1 MASGKSDE
9 QRFTEYL
16 DKIIAGEEFIIDED
30 ISDELRDAI
39 EFSRRL
45 YTGQESPSPDFQ
57 QRLWNRLRYKINN
70 PETQIEEPEGIF
82 TRIINSLSQ
91 RRLALQIAA
100 GTAAALLIILVGV
113 VWYNA
118 STSQEMMTASAPAEP
133 TVPTATPGERTAD
146 LPKNTLAAPV
156 TFYLN
161 TSLSTDNRQAPVYQ
175 ISELDINQ
183 NYVAELGQKL
193 GFTGAPVSMDGGLK
207 IVMTDSSMDS
217 PRQLTVWTAS
227 GAIEYGYT
235 SPDKLYPAYTAM
247 LPSPDEAKVLAYDF
261 LDKLDLLPPDY
272 QNFGVIK
279 DRIVVAAGGGYDIE
293 EGAVGNIMQKDPS
306 YWLVKFPFNVDGNPV
321 TGPGA
326 KTEVSIGD
334 EGEPVSMVWAWKEVT
349 PAYTENIK
357 SEQSAFDDIVNN
369 KGTVDMPVSCPN
381 VRIDDVQLSYWI
393 DPLSEKQD
401 YILPVY
407 VFKGDCLDDNGHYI
421 EGFTAW
427 TDATLPAD

>member
-16 DKIIAGEEFIIDED
+16 DKIIAGEEFSIDED
-30 ISDELRDAI
+30 ISDEVRDAI

-45 YTGQESPSPDFQ
+45 YAGQESPSPDFQ

-70 PETQIEEPEGIF
+70 PEIDTAEQEGIF
-82 TRIINSLSQ
+82 SRIINSLSQ

-118 STSQEMMTASAPAEP
+118 SNTQEMMTASAP
-133 TVPTATPGERTAD
+133 TVPSEASGERTAD

-161 TSLSTDNRQAPVYQ
+161 TSLSTNDGQAPVYQ
-175 ISELDINQ
+175 ISELNINQ
-183 NYVAELGQKL
+183 DYVEELGQKL
-193 GFTGAPVSMDGGLK
+193 GFTGQPVSMDGGSK

-235 SPDKLYPAYTAM
+235 SLDKLYPAYTPM

-261 LDKLDLLPPDY
+261 LEELDLLPPDY
-272 QNFGVIK
+272 RNFNDIQNQ
-279 DRIVVAAGGGYDIE
+279 IVVAAGGGYDIE

-334 EGEPVSMVWAWKEVT
+334 EGEPVSLIWAWKEVT
-349 PAYTENIK
+349 PAYTEKIK

-369 KGTVDMPVSCPN
+369 RGTVDMPVSCPN
-381 VRIDDVQLSYWI
+381 VRIDEVQLSYWI

-401 YILPVY
+401 YILPVF
-407 VFKGDCLDDNGHYI
+407 VFKGDCLDNNGHYI

-427 TDATLPAD
+427 TDASLPTN

>member
-16 DKIIAGEEFIIDED
+16 DKIIAGEEFSIDED

-39 EFSRRL
+39 EFSRRF
-45 YTGQESPSPDFQ
+45 YAGQESPSPDFQ

-70 PETQIEEPEGIF
+70 REINIAEPEGIF

-91 RRLALQIAA
+91 KRLALQIAA
-100 GTAAALLIILVGV
+100 GTAAVLLVIVIGV

-118 STSQEMMTASAPAEP
+118 SSTPDMMTASAPS
-133 TVPTATPGERTAD
+133 VPPGERTAD
-146 LPKNTLAAPV
+146 LPENTLAAPV

-161 TSLSTDNRQAPVYQ
+161 TSLSTDDRQAPVYQ
-175 ISELDINQ
+175 ISELDINED
-183 NYVAELGQKL
+183 YVEELGRKL
-193 GFTGAPVSMDGGLK
+193 DFTGKPVSMDGGSK
-207 IVMTDSSMDS
+207 IVMTDSIMDS

-227 GAIEYGYT
+227 GAIEYGFT
-235 SPDKLYPAYTAM
+235 SPDKLYPAHTPI
-247 LPSPDEAKVLAYDF
+247 LPSLDEAKTLAYDF
-261 LDKLDLLPPDY
+261 LEELDLLPPDY
-272 QNFGVIK
+272 RNYSDIQDK
-279 DRIVVAAGGGYDIE
+279 IVVVAGGGYNID
-293 EGAVGNIMQKDPS
+293 EGIAGNYIQKDPS
-306 YWLVKFPFNVDGNPV
+306 YWLVKFPFNVDGSPV

-334 EGEPVSMVWAWKEVT
+334 EGEPVSLVWAWKEVM
-349 PAYTENIK
+349 PVYTEKIK

-381 VRIDDVQLSYWI
+381 VRIDEVQLSYWI

-407 VFKGDCLDDNGHYI
+407 VFKGGCLDDSGRYI

-427 TDATLPAD
+427 TDALLPAN